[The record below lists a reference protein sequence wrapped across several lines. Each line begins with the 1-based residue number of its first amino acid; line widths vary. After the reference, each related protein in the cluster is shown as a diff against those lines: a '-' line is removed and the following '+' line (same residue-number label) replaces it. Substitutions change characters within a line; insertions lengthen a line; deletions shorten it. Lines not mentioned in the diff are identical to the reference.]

1 MDMTTAPTSTASAGG
16 TYPKGVSQ
24 MALSLTAQL
33 EARAYVNSC
42 ADLGD
47 DLTEIAAKTR
57 KQLRGHWKSDTV
69 GAQFMREVV
78 RLAEGGAL

>member
-1 MDMTTAPTSTASAGG
+1 
-16 TYPKGVSQ
+16 

-33 EARAYVNSC
+33 EARAYVNGC

-47 DLTEIAAKTR
+47 DLAEIAVKTR